1 MEPDDLR
8 ALLRAHPAV
17 AIPPFGTRRGVVC
30 VRASDAARL
39 LTEAGHELTDAE
51 IETAMAALGG
61 ERLRLV
67 DPETRA
73 GVRPAG
79 QAKGGRGRAKPPR
92 APRRTR
98 KGPPLEDLDVYE
110 LPADVFGVG

>member
-17 AIPPFGTRRGVVC
+17 AIPPFGTRRGVLC

-39 LTEAGHELTDAE
+39 IAEAGYDLGDAE
-51 IETAMAALGG
+51 IETALSALGG

-67 DPETRA
+67 DPAAPT
-73 GVRPAG
+73 GVRPVG

-92 APRRTR
+92 APRRPR
-98 KGPPLEDLDVYE
+98 KGPPLPDLDVYE
-110 LPADVFGVG
+110 LPAAVFGS